1 MEDYSRLFE
10 DDDFVVEHLF
20 STKPCH
26 AERGCMQPN
35 SASLVQ
41 KRFRVKPGM
50 TVVASLKWRWWQ
62 VLDDGGLSR
71 RTKLCHAEKSLSC

>member
-26 AERGCMQPN
+26 AELD
-35 SASLVQ
+35 SASLG
-41 KRFRVKPGM
+41 KRDPG
-50 TVVASLKWRWWQ
+50 S
-62 VLDDGGLSR
+62 SS
-71 RTKLCHAEKSLSC
+71 E